1 MTYAISYTV
10 VLPSRV
16 EGSETE
22 LVTLSGLDADGL
34 VEAVIYSAQYGRI
47 TNVSISTY

>member
-1 MTYAISYTV
+1 MTYAVSYTV

-16 EGSETE
+16 E

-34 VEAVIYSAQYGRI
+34 VEAVIYSAMFGRI